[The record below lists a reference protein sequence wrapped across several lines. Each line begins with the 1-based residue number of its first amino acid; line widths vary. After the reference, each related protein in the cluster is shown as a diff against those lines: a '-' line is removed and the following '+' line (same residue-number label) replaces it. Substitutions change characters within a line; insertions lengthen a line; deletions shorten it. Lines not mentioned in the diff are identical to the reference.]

1 MTTTYTTATLVRKRI
16 EDIDTSLLD
25 ADIDQYINEAETII
39 DCIMKH
45 SLKQT
50 FNAEAHA
57 IVRGLATDMAALSCL
72 QYNQEAFNSPHLA
85 EMTANLLGD
94 SIRLSYYLLHDP
106 KTADYLIDTSEE
118 EIMMKVSTTIVDF
131 SGAGQTTLY
140 TVPIGQVFV
149 PTAVVIRA
157 GANAAATDV
166 TFGRVGAL
174 TDWKGT
180 VQLDNLDAAGD
191 QVRVDVATVDP
202 PTKGKTYAAEVVFQ
216 IDVTVGAGG
225 VTNYVDLF
233 GYLVNE

>member
-1 MTTTYTTATLVRKRI
+1 MTTTYTTATIVRKRI
-16 EDIDTSLLD
+16 EDIDTTLVD

-39 DCIMKH
+39 DCIMKY

-50 FNAEAHA
+50 FNAETHA

-72 QYNQEAFNSPHLA
+72 QYNQDAFSSPHLS
-85 EMTANLLGD
+85 EMTANLLSD
-94 SIRLSYYLLHDP
+94 SIRLSYYLLNDP
-106 KTADYLIDTSEE
+106 KTADYLIDSGVE

-140 TVPIGQVFV
+140 TVPTGQVFV
-149 PTAVVIRA
+149 PTTAVIRA

-202 PTKGKTYAAEVVFQ
+202 PTKGKTYAAGVVFQ